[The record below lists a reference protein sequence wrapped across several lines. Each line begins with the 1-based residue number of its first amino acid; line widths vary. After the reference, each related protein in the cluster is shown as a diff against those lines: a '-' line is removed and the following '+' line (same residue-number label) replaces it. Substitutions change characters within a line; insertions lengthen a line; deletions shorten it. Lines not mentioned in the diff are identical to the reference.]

1 MNEPE
6 SSALA
11 TLFAQHMRQ
20 TSIDRN
26 EQTKQF
32 TGALDGLRHDIRVL
46 GVLALLGILALAGIQ
61 VSTSGVTLTPPVAV
75 VTHE

>member
-32 TGALDGLRHDIRVL
+32 TGALDGLRQDIRVL

-61 VSTSGVTLTPPVAV
+61 VSTSGVTLTPPVAA

>member
-20 TSIDRN
+20 TSIDRT

-32 TGALDGLRHDIRVL
+32 TGALDGLRNDIRIL
-46 GVLALLGILALAGIQ
+46 GALALLGILALAGIQ
-61 VSTSGVTLTPPVAV
+61 VTTEHVTLTPPVAQAA
-75 VTHE
+75 E

>member
-20 TSIDRN
+20 TSLDRT
-26 EQTKQF
+26 EQTRQF
-32 TGALDGLRHDIRVL
+32 TGALDGLRSDIRIL
-46 GVLALLGILALAGIQ
+46 GGLALLGILALAGIQ
-61 VSTSGVTLTPPVAV
+61 VTTANVSLTPPVAV